1 MHIYPD
7 RPLTKALTAL
17 QLRWTIGAFK
27 FAPVH
32 LPYVNAVHGIGRL
45 DVALRVVA
53 PEVFS
58 ALRTSA
64 VGDPAESLIDYECL
78 SNLWVMGGYEFVRS
92 LSRRLG
98 RGTAQGEAVRD
109 AKVRFE
115 RVRIPLAKFEAAA
128 RFRATDKE
136 SPDRISRTDVGAG
149 WIVNPSTVIYRV
161 DLADALVAVFDL
173 FAETND
179 TSVIRA
185 SS

>member
-1 MHIYPD
+1 
-7 RPLTKALTAL
+7 
-17 QLRWTIGAFK
+17 
-27 FAPVH
+27 
-32 LPYVNAVHGIGRL
+32 
-45 DVALRVVA
+45 
-53 PEVFS
+53 
-58 ALRTSA
+58 
-64 VGDPAESLIDYECL
+64 
-78 SNLWVMGGYEFVRS
+78 MGGYEFVRS
-92 LSRRLG
+92 LSQRLG
-98 RGTAQGEAVRD
+98 RGTAQGEAARD
-109 AKVRFE
+109 VKVRFE

-179 TSVIRA
+179 TRVIRA

>member
-1 MHIYPD
+1 MYIYPD
-7 RPLTKALTAL
+7 RPLSKELAAL

-58 ALRTSA
+58 VLRTSA
-64 VGDPAESLIDYECL
+64 VSDSAEFLIDYECL

-92 LSRRLG
+92 LSQRLG

-109 AKVRFE
+109 VKLRFE
-115 RVRIPLAKFEAAA
+115 RVRMPLAKFEAAA

-136 SPDRISRTDVGAG
+136 TPDRISRTDVGAG
-149 WIVNPSTVIYRV
+149 WIVNPSTAIYRV
-161 DLADALVAVFDL
+161 DLADALVAMFDL
-173 FAETND
+173 FAD
-179 TSVIRA
+179 TDDTRAIRA